1 MRTLL
6 LALACGLP
14 LAADEVTLKSG
25 GKFSGVVEERGD
37 KVVVRTEHGT
47 MTFDRAQVAA
57 VDRSKG
63 STLQEYQERAGKT
76 DLSKAA
82 EVEALLAWAQ
92 ARRMSEPVRELRERL
107 CRLKFDALDL
117 SDDGALARFVAWAR
131 ANGCGEAADV
141 ALRGGLGI
149 RRSKVDGKD
158 AEGRYR
164 LGLWAKTNGLAA
176 DAVVLFHEAISAN
189 PDHEHARRAL
199 GYQKLQGQWVT
210 DRELKTLQ
218 GLIEF
223 EGDWMTPAT
232 KEAIVTARTLEKER
246 KLLEEERKRLEE
258 QRALARQ
265 EHAARVMELDARASA
280 LARQA
285 AELDRR
291 AREVAAW
298 SAVAPCGVAG
308 CRTLVPHV
316 HCLAS
321 GCQRGDPHRH

>member
-1 MRTLL
+1 ML
-6 LALACGLP
+6 LALACSLP

-25 GKFSGVVEERGD
+25 GKFAGVVEERGD

-47 MTFDRAQVAA
+47 MTFDRSQVAGI
-57 VDRSKG
+57 DRSKG

-76 DLSKAA
+76 DLSKAG

-92 ARRMSEPVRELRERL
+92 ARRMSEPVKELRERL

-131 ANGCGEAADV
+131 TNGCGEAADV

-149 RRSKVDGKD
+149 RRAKLEGKD

-176 DAVVLFHEAISAN
+176 DAVVLFHEAISADA
-189 PDHEHARRAL
+189 DHEHARRAL
-199 GYQKLQGQWVT
+199 GYQKHQGQWVT
-210 DRELKTLQ
+210 ERELKTLL

-232 KEAIVTARTLEKER
+232 KEAIVTSRTLEKER
-246 KLLEEERKRLEE
+246 KLLEDERRRLEE
-258 QRALARQ
+258 QRVLARQ
-265 EHAARVMELDARASA
+265 EHAGRLAELDARAAA

-285 AELDRR
+285 AEIERR

-298 SAVAPCGVAG
+298 SVHAPCGMPD

-321 GCQRGDPHRH
+321 GCRRGDPHRH